1 MELSSMKDLDT
12 VPGDSFFHDFNVLLR
27 DILKEHSAEQ
37 SRLLEAA
44 FERHQQFASAKFH
57 ALERLCSALAMPTL
71 QEVGQLHSCP
81 DEPCQ
86 VGISDC
92 DLEQQ
97 SVSGSVDGGVLV
109 QSPTSTDHDN
119 RTSIP
124 RSQST
129 KLGASN
135 YCQNYSS
142 DMPSVVTEKV
152 HAVAERYSGLA
163 VRRLKCD
170 LLLKFVT
177 GDWFTSVIALLI
189 VINSVVICVNTD
201 YELRVAMK
209 KYNDSGT
216 SDQTIAD
223 FFWITDLCF
232 TMIFTV
238 ELTLRLIAFE
248 CTFFTVTDHQWNL
261 LDTVIVVISLIET
274 IFVGVGLELS
284 YIRVLRLFRIFRTL
298 RVVRTVHFFVKL
310 RTMINAVAN
319 SILSLIWAL
328 TLIVFTMV
336 MFSAV
341 LLQGATTYILDNVG
355 STDPVVQSNVE
366 YLEEFFYSL
375 PMAVLTLFMAITS
388 GVSWWDTERVFL
400 DVGFQYGLLFLLY
413 ISVMF
418 LALLNIVTGIF
429 VNDAVEMS
437 QMDRDIV
444 MRFEEDRRKQYAH
457 CLRDFFRELDAN
469 DNGIVTFDEFK
480 AHLVANGPGI
490 FSYLGLEVW
499 DAVNIFEALDLDGS
513 RQLDIREFMDGCM
526 QLRGGARTFDMVTLM
541 RENKGIMDEVS
552 RTSHQTLAHLEGL
565 ERSVKAV
572 VPALTR
578 TALQIEA
585 GRASSFASTLDQV
598 SPVTQLLESGGPTF
612 EI

>member
-1 MELSSMKDLDT
+1 
-12 VPGDSFFHDFNVLLR
+12 
-27 DILKEHSAEQ
+27 
-37 SRLLEAA
+37 
-44 FERHQQFASAKFH
+44 
-57 ALERLCSALAMPTL
+57 
-71 QEVGQLHSCP
+71 
-81 DEPCQ
+81 
-86 VGISDC
+86 
-92 DLEQQ
+92 
-97 SVSGSVDGGVLV
+97 VDGGVLV
-109 QSPTSTDHDN
+109 QSPTSTEHDN

-152 HAVAERYSGLA
+152 HAMAERYSGLA

-170 LLLKFVT
+170 PLLKFVT

-201 YELRVAMK
+201 YELRVAVK

-216 SDQTIAD
+216 SDQTVSD
-223 FFWITDLCF
+223 FFWMTDLCF
-232 TMIFTV
+232 T
-238 ELTLRLIAFE
+238 
-248 CTFFTVTDHQWNL
+248 FFTVPDHQWNL
-261 LDTVIVVISLIET
+261 LDTVIVVISLMET
-274 IFVGVGLELS
+274 VFVGVGLELS

-298 RVVRTVHFFVKL
+298 RVVRTVHFF
-310 RTMINAVAN
+310 VAN

-388 GVSWWDTERVFL
+388 GVSWWDAERVFL

-444 MRFEEDRRKQYAH
+444 MRFEEDKRKQYAH
-457 CLRDFFRELDAN
+457 CLREFFHELDAN

>member
-1 MELSSMKDLDT
+1 MAAAATKHLKQHLTPHFTSALLSRAAAVSTLFVSEVGMELSSMKDLDT

-109 QSPTSTDHDN
+109 QSPTSTEHDN

-152 HAVAERYSGLA
+152 HAMAERYSGLA

-170 LLLKFVT
+170 PLLKFVT

-201 YELRVAMK
+201 YELRVAVK

-216 SDQTIAD
+216 SDQTVSD
-223 FFWITDLCF
+223 FFWMTDLCF
-232 TMIFTV
+232 T
-238 ELTLRLIAFE
+238 
-248 CTFFTVTDHQWNL
+248 FFTVPDHQWNL
-261 LDTVIVVISLIET
+261 LDTVIVVISLMETVFRGCRLGIELHPGAPPLQD
-274 IFVGVGLELS
+274 FSHVACGAYRAL
-284 YIRVLRLFRIFRTL
+284 LREAPHHDQRSGQLHL
-298 RVVRTVHFFVKL
+298 
-310 RTMINAVAN
+310 
-319 SILSLIWAL
+319 
-328 TLIVFTMV
+328 
-336 MFSAV
+336 
-341 LLQGATTYILDNVG
+341 ILDLG
-355 STDPVVQSNVE
+355 
-366 YLEEFFYSL
+366 
-375 PMAVLTLFMAITS
+375 
-388 GVSWWDTERVFL
+388 L
-400 DVGFQYGLLFLLY
+400 D
-413 ISVMF
+413 
-418 LALLNIVTGIF
+418 
-429 VNDAVEMS
+429 
-437 QMDRDIV
+437 
-444 MRFEEDRRKQYAH
+444 AH
-457 CLRDFFRELDAN
+457 CVHHGHVQRRPPPGRDDL
-469 DNGIVTFDEFK
+469 
-480 AHLVANGPGI
+480 HLG
-490 FSYLGLEVW
+490 
-499 DAVNIFEALDLDGS
+499 
-513 RQLDIREFMDGCM
+513 
-526 QLRGGARTFDMVTLM
+526 
-541 RENKGIMDEVS
+541 
-552 RTSHQTLAHLEGL
+552 
-565 ERSVKAV
+565 
-572 VPALTR
+572 
-578 TALQIEA
+578 
-585 GRASSFASTLDQV
+585 
-598 SPVTQLLESGGPTF
+598 
-612 EI
+612 